1 VATTST
7 NAPYKAKETLTQMN
21 MKAVSLLSGG
31 LDSLIATKIIVEQG
45 IEVEAL
51 HFTSPFCTCSKGN
64 KGCSIQAVRTANEL
78 GIEVKVRT
86 KGLDYLE
93 AVRPTGH
100 QP

>member
-1 VATTST
+1 MSTSVL
-7 NAPYKAKETLTQMN
+7 YKGEGDTHPPMNKE
-21 MKAVSLLSGG
+21 AVSLLSGCP
-31 LDSLIATKIIVEQG
+31 DSLIATKIIVEQG
-45 IEVEAL
+45 IDVEAL
-51 HFTSPFCTCSKGN
+51 HFTSTFCTCSSKSN
-64 KGCSIQAVRTANEL
+64 KGCGIQAVRTANEL